1 MSNPTTLIT
10 IIITL
15 AGATAAIVL
24 AIQNNRRK
32 NAVRELNNAA
42 RKLVK
47 EQNLS
52 ESLRNMDD
60 PAAKRSGNSR
70 RRMRMIAAFEW
81 KDREKESYVFDP
93 AEGIRIGRA
102 TEGNN
107 ISIPDDEISLNHC
120 FVYQSSGDLVLEDL
134 HSTNG
139 TVVIHGLQ
147 KRRIRGRTRIY
158 DGDRIKIGRMELT
171 VHVFWIDTA
180 YI

>member
-10 IIITL
+10 IIVVL
-15 AGATAAIVL
+15 AGTAASIMIIV
-24 AIQNNRRK
+24 QNNRRK
-32 NAVRELNNAA
+32 NSARELNNAA

-47 EQNLS
+47 EQNLD
-52 ESLRNMDD
+52 ESLRNRDD
-60 PAAKRSGNSR
+60 PEAKRSNVSR
-70 RRMRMIAAFEW
+70 RRVRMIVAFEW

-102 TEGNN
+102 MEGNN

-120 FVYQSSGDLVLEDL
+120 FVYQASGDLVLEDL

-139 TVVIHGLQ
+139 TVVIHGLRKQ
-147 KRRIRGRTRIY
+147 RVIGRTRIF
-158 DGDRIKIGRMELT
+158 DGDRIRIGGMELT

>member
-1 MSNPTTLIT
+1 MSNPTTLIA
-10 IIITL
+10 IMVTL
-15 AGATAAIVL
+15 AGAAAAIIL
-24 AIQNNRRK
+24 AVQNNRRK
-32 NAVRELNNAA
+32 NAVLELNNAA

-47 EQNLS
+47 EQNLN
-52 ESLRNMDD
+52 ESLRNLDD
-60 PAAKRSGNSR
+60 PGAKQVKSTR
-70 RRMRMIAAFEW
+70 RRMRMIVALEW
-81 KDREKESYVFDP
+81 KEREKESYVFDP
-93 AEGIRIGRA
+93 SEGIRIGRA

-120 FVYQSSGDLVLEDL
+120 LVYQASGDLILEDL

-147 KRRIRGRTRIY
+147 KRRIRGRARIF
-158 DGDRIKIGRMELT
+158 DGDRIRIGGMELT